1 MIVKT
6 KDWGPQFQRVADL
19 FATKSRAYAHHEAA
33 AGAEVAA
40 HDGSHSY
47 GRHGYQTGWE
57 AQFIRAV
64 TSVTPDQVFD
74 PRGVGGEIRRW
85 SGGASMAG
93 IGMGMGPSGETSEI
107 TLFDDPTFDPQAADY
122 EKKAG
127 NIAGGFMSPEA
138 QMRARNKATGLINS
152 LTTPT
157 HAGAVWRFQKPLT
170 GGHTKATFSAPLTS
184 VRVVVS
190 SARDGEPLGIGFAQR
205 DPKTYRKESR
215 EMVLKC
221 IEGFQLRRKWTEI
234 FKSID
239 VSVRKFPVVALNK
252 NKVAF
257 PQISD
262 LFDYFDVD
270 ILWQTSATV
279 IFRRTFTPPGS
290 FSAWRLITMFPDDAA
305 PGWAPSLFLTP
316 AWKTR
321 LKAAG
326 MNANAAD
333 YAWTGKTSNT
343 ARTGFLT
350 FPVPSWA

>member
-1 MIVKT
+1 MAMT
-6 KDWGPQFQRVADL
+6 KDWGPQFARVADL
-19 FATKSRAYAHHEAA
+19 FAAKGRAYAHHEHF
-33 AGAEVAA
+33 AGSEVAA

-57 AQFIRAV
+57 SQFVRAV

-74 PRGVGGEIRRW
+74 PRGVGAAIRRW
-85 SGGASMAG
+85 HPSGGSMAG
-93 IGMGMGPSGETSEI
+93 IGVGMGAHGETGEI
-107 TLFDDPTFDPQAADY
+107 TLFDDPTFDPQATDY
-122 EKKAG
+122 EKKPG
-127 NIAGGFMSPEA
+127 SIAGGFLSPEA
-138 QMRARNKATGLINS
+138 QMRSRNKALSLIGS
-152 LTTPT
+152 LATPM
-157 HAGAVWRFQKPLT
+157 HAGAVWRFQKPLS
-170 GGHTKATFSAPLTS
+170 GGHRVATFSAPLTS

-215 EMVLKC
+215 EMVMAC

-239 VSVRKFPVVALNK
+239 VSVRKFPMVALNK

-257 PQISD
+257 PQITD
-262 LFDYFDVD
+262 LFEYFDVD
-270 ILWQTSATV
+270 VLWQTSATV
-279 IFRRTFTPPGS
+279 IFRRTYTPPGS
-290 FSAWRLITMFPDDAA
+290 FSAWRMITMFPDDAA
-305 PGWAPSLFLTP
+305 PGWAPSLFLSP

-321 LKAAG
+321 LKNSG

-333 YAWTGKTSNT
+333 YAWTGRTSNV
-343 ARTGFLT
+343 ARSGFLT